1 MLLKYIHEVHK
12 YEFIIKQK
20 IYELIYQLKGL
31 ENEEYLI
38 LSKQTKIEREKHKSQ
53 NYVFE
58 D

>member
-31 ENEEYLI
+31 ENEEYLTTQI
-38 LSKQTKIEREKHKSQ
+38 ITYIGTKLLW
-53 NYVFE
+53 

>member
-31 ENEEYLI
+31 ENEE
-38 LSKQTKIEREKHKSQ
+38 
-53 NYVFE
+53 
-58 D
+58 